1 MGAGC
6 PPGAPL
12 PVLTAAFWSPSPLWD
27 CSSQGQPAPCCSAG
41 RQHARLLPHPIPHHS
56 EPGPVP
62 CRPDQRPHS
71 LILTSVLRAHSSSA
85 ISTHLSLR
93 MSSSDHCVAR
103 SDITR
108 LMYAQFSGAAATFPE
123 GFPAQGALPN
133 VGNRLGSAASPPP
146 SLPFADISS
155 QMEIDT
161 PGSHWAPPK
170 RAGWGARVGVGPWP

>member
-93 MSSSDHCVAR
+93 MASSDHCVAR

-108 LMYAQFSGAAATFPE
+108 LMYAQFSGAAATSPE

-146 SLPFADISS
+146 ALPFADISS
-155 QMEIDT
+155 QMEIDM

-170 RAGWGARVGVGPWP
+170 RAGCGARVGVGP